1 MRVFIAVEI
10 SDVDILKKIQRFQ
23 ENLQIDVKPTK
34 INQIHFTL
42 QFLGEIDEEKCEKVK
57 DLLRTITFSQFNLSL
72 KEVGGFPNLK
82 NPRIIWIGTDKKGA
96 EKLIKITNEIEMK
109 LTSLG
114 FEKNKKFKPHLTIFR
129 VKHKIDDI
137 SLQMK
142 EYETIEFGTQII
154 TKIKLKRSIL
164 SPKGPEY
171 SDLLE
176 INGNEK

>member
-10 SDVDILKKIQRFQ
+10 SNADILKKIQRFQ

-82 NPRIIWIGTDKKGA
+82 NPRIIWIGIDKKGA

>member
-10 SDVDILKKIQRFQ
+10 SDEKILNKIQSFQ
-23 ENLQIDVKPTK
+23 EDLEINAKPTK
-34 INQIHFTL
+34 TNQIHFTL

-57 DLLRTITFSQFNLSL
+57 ELLKEITFSQFDLSL
-72 KEVGGFPNLK
+72 KGVGGFPNLK
-82 NPRIIWIGTDKKGA
+82 NPRVIWIGTDKKGA
-96 EKLIKITNEIEMK
+96 EKLIEITREIGMK

-114 FEKNKKFKPHLTIFR
+114 FEKDKKFKPHLTVFR
-129 VKHKIDDI
+129 VKNKIDDI
-137 SLQMK
+137 SSQMK
-142 EYETIEFGTQII
+142 KYEAIEFGTQLI

-164 SPKGPEY
+164 SLRGPEY

>member
-10 SDVDILKKIQRFQ
+10 SNADILKKIQRFQ

-42 QFLGEIDEEKCEKVK
+42 QFLGEIDDEKCEKVK

-142 EYETIEFGTQII
+142 EYETIEFGTQAI

-164 SPKGPEY
+164 KQEGPEY
-171 SDLLE
+171 SDLLV
-176 INGNEK
+176 INENEK

>member
-10 SDVDILKKIQRFQ
+10 SNADILKKIQRFQ

>member
-10 SDVDILKKIQRFQ
+10 SNADILKKIQRFQ

-42 QFLGEIDEEKCEKVK
+42 QFLGEIDDEKCEKVK

-176 INGNEK
+176 VNGNEK

>member
-10 SDVDILKKIQRFQ
+10 SDADILKKIQRFQ

-42 QFLGEIDEEKCEKVK
+42 QFLGEIDDEKCEKVK

>member
-10 SDVDILKKIQRFQ
+10 SDEKILNKIQTFQ
-23 ENLQIDVKPTK
+23 KNLEINAKPTK

-42 QFLGEIDEEKCEKVK
+42 QFLGEIDDEKCEKVK

>member
-10 SDVDILKKIQRFQ
+10 SDEGILKKIQTFQ
-23 ENLQIDVKPTK
+23 EDLQIDAKPTK

-42 QFLGEIDEEKCEKVK
+42 QFLGEIDKEKCEKVK
-57 DLLRTITFSQFNLSL
+57 EQLRKITFSQFGVSL
-72 KEVGGFPNLK
+72 KGVGGFPNLK
-82 NPRIIWIGTDKKGA
+82 NPRVVWVGTDEKGA
-96 EKLIKITNEIEMK
+96 ENLIKISKEIGMR
-109 LTSLG
+109 LVSLG
-114 FEKNKKFKPHLTIFR
+114 FQKDNRFMPHLTVFR
-129 VKHKIDDI
+129 IKHKIDDL
-137 SLQMK
+137 SLRIKQ
-142 EYETIEFGTQII
+142 YEAIEFGTQVI